1 MAEIGWIDFSTK
13 DRNRVGSVLDLLR
26 PEGRVDELGIGI
38 FRDALADLMFP
49 GISTIQTRAK
59 YFFIVPYIL
68 YDYLKLDVSRRKKQK
83 PSDYLENR
91 EYEIMWYLAEKYQEG
106 DGVIGI
112 SKKRPEKIIRRP
124 SAIYWNGMNIFR
136 FLNSYGLAVD
146 AFLNN
151 ANKRNLSKA
160 EELAESKD
168 GSDDRDASFENFF
181 NLKVEYL
188 NDWDKDLSLDL
199 TLNEAEF
206 FRDTMLDRQESVLSL
221 FFKNNTYWSFFK
233 NSNHFIDFARHI
245 HSEDIPAN
253 IKKGIILAHD
263 FACLIEGAHI
273 AYNQEIQTQF
283 FGKDYFAEQWNEWY
297 NDIRNQMI
305 DFEGFQPEEL
315 FSIAN
320 TARSYTKEFIR
331 SWWNFIKTNHQDE
344 ETKKRLIREQEYH
357 AKRNKAR
364 LGYGIKYDVKEGFRL
379 GLGLLDYRFG
389 NVKTIVN
396 DIKEGLKND

>member
-13 DRNRVGSVLDLLR
+13 DRNRVGSILDLLR

-38 FRDALADLMFP
+38 FRDALANQMFP

-68 YDYLKLDVSRRKKQK
+68 YDYLKLDLARRKNQS

-91 EYEIMWYLAEKYQEG
+91 EYEIMWELAEKYQEG

-112 SKKRPEKIIRRP
+112 SKKKPEKIVRRP
-124 SAIYWNGMNIFR
+124 SAIYWNGLNTFR

-151 ANKRNLSKA
+151 ANKRNLSKT
-160 EELAESKD
+160 EELTESKD
-168 GSDDRDASFENFF
+168 GNDDKDASFENFF
-181 NLKVEYL
+181 HLKVEYL

-199 TLNEAEF
+199 TPAEARF
-206 FRDTMLDRQESVLSL
+206 LRDAMLDYKESVLSL
-221 FFKNNTYWSFFK
+221 FFTDDKYWSFFK
-233 NSNHFIDFARHI
+233 NSNQFIDFAKQI
-245 HSEDIPAN
+245 YNEDIHFN
-253 IKKGIILAHD
+253 IKKVIILAHD

-273 AYNQEIQTQF
+273 AYNQEIQKQF
-283 FGKDYFAEQWNEWY
+283 FGYDYFADMWSEWY
-297 NDIRNQMI
+297 KTIRNKMI
-305 DFEGFQPEEL
+305 DFNHFNPEAL
-315 FSIAN
+315 FAITT

-331 SWWNFIKTNHQDE
+331 SWWDLIKAKKLDE
-344 ETKKRLIREQEYH
+344 KIKSRLIRQQEYH

-364 LGYGIKYDVKEGFRL
+364 LKKGFKNDVKENQRL
-379 GLGLLDYRFG
+379 GLGLLNYRFG
-389 NVKTIVN
+389 NVKTIVT
-396 DIKEGLKND
+396 DIKNGLKND

>member
-124 SAIYWNGMNIFR
+124 SAIYWNGLNIFR

-206 FRDTMLDRQESVLSL
+206 FRDTMLDRHESVLSL

-305 DFEGFQPEEL
+305 DFDGFQPEEL

-364 LGYGIKYDVKEGFRL
+364 LRYGIKYDVKEGFRL